1 MNSLIVSGPVDYMG
15 LMEQIINRLDASSPQ
30 QAKIKVFPLKNADA
44 AQMAR
49 LLMQLFRMTQTA
61 ALANASQRSIQYTLV
76 RNSGNGEG
84 EKDAASAT
92 VGTAEQN
99 ALTITV
105 DPRTNSLLVGGT
117 DHYVSLVSQ
126 IIDSLDASEANE
138 RRTEVVRLKNS
149 QAQDVATAIRNFL
162 DQERLRTTQGLAPD
176 EIGTAQRL
184 LEREVAVVAEQLSN
198 TLLVSANPRYFDQI
212 KELIEELDRAQPQV
226 LIQVLLA
233 EVTLDRGLDLGMSW
247 TYDDVPFAA
256 GITVDESKWIDGGF
270 ASAVTGGK
278 YSFLLQ
284 ALEED
289 GRLEVLSRPQIVTSD
304 NKAATISIG
313 QRVPLIT
320 DTRVTDLTGTSIS
333 NYRYED
339 VGVNLS
345 VTPKISPDGTV
356 KMEIG
361 TTNSAVSSSSV
372 PIGKDITAPIINQRR
387 ANTTVTV
394 PSGQTIL
401 IGGLIATTDDK
412 RMKKVPWLGDIP
424 VIGAMFRKSQN
435 TRERKELLILL
446 TPQILSNSVEA
457 GRVKDL
463 EKVTREQ
470 LDRSGIK
477 DEIKRDDL
485 QKQLLDPLFP
495 DIELE
500 KTPSKSKGDKSL

>member
-1 MNSLIVSGPVDYMG
+1 
-15 LMEQIINRLDASSPQ
+15 
-30 QAKIKVFPLKNADA
+30 
-44 AQMAR
+44 
-49 LLMQLFRMTQTA
+49 MQLFRMTQTA
-61 ALANASQRSIQYTLV
+61 AIANASQRSIQYTLV

-84 EKDAASAT
+84 EQDAASAT

-117 DHYVSLVSQ
+117 EHYVTLVSQ
-126 IIDSLDASEANE
+126 IIDSLDAAEANE

-162 DQERLRTTQGLAPD
+162 DQERLRTTQGLTQD
-176 EIGTAQRL
+176 ELGTAQRM

-212 KELIEELDRAQPQV
+212 KTLVEELDKAQPQV

-233 EVTLDRGLDLGMSW
+233 EVTLDKGLDLGLSW
-247 TYDDVPFAA
+247 TYDNVPFAA

-304 NKAATISIG
+304 NKPATISIG

-320 DTRVTDLTGTSIS
+320 DTRVTELTGNSIS

-356 KMEIG
+356 KLDIG

-372 PIGKDITAPIINQRR
+372 PISKDVSAPIINQRR
-387 ANTTVTV
+387 ANTTVSV

-412 RMKKVPWLGDIP
+412 RMVKVPWLGDIP
-424 VIGAMFRKSQN
+424 VIGAMFRKSHN

-446 TPQILSNSVEA
+446 TPQILSGSQEE
-457 GRVKDL
+457 GTVKDMQ
-463 EKVTREQ
+463 KVTREQ
-470 LDRSGIK
+470 LDRSRIQ

-495 DIELE
+495 NIERE
-500 KTPSKSKGDKSL
+500 SSPAKGKGDKSL